1 MRICKLSM
9 FAFRG
14 GFFSPCDLNF
24 QCRFDP
30 KLFFRMQK
38 NVEEEEEVF
47 VLMNNDGEK
56 VFREKSTTIDGT
68 TQRGVLQ
75 GVLYCVYFF
84 YLRVYLR
91 VTLNVLASV
100 GSSTFPERNDL
111 FFCA

>member
-1 MRICKLSM
+1 
-9 FAFRG
+9 
-14 GFFSPCDLNF
+14 
-24 QCRFDP
+24 
-30 KLFFRMQK
+30 MQK

-56 VFREKSTTIDGT
+56 VYREKSTTIDGT